1 MSMSSMITSKYTTE
15 MLMFLNVPLD
25 TVTDCYLTMMKRHGN
40 RFIKNTEREDTR
52 G

>member
-1 MSMSSMITSKYTTE
+1 MITSKYNTE

-25 TVTDCYLTMMKRHGN
+25 TVTDRYLSMMMKTHGN
-40 RFIKNTEREDTR
+40 RFIKNTEHEDTR